1 MRRVLAGSPAAPIFA
16 LLLTVGVLLPGPAGA
31 AATCDRTKSLLEC
44 ASSLL
49 TDGVGDEV
57 TAQEAPAR
65 KAGVADGARQQS
77 VAPPTGADTADA
89 SRTGTKNFQPLAS
102 VLALLGRDTRSDDQ
116 GNLVVDLNFLLP
128 GTGKDHN
135 TQLQAIVATDPQ
147 VSKDVI
153 ATLPEASR
161 TEDTKSLQESVGDL
175 DDVTL
180 SLSYSPARP
189 GWGRGFRDYA
199 ATFDALY
206 ESSAATARTVL
217 PNLSQLTDELEAI
230 VDDCAGLKP
239 RLEQASSEWIS
250 DLTLDEVAQL
260 ALASERAELA
270 RLGMPLPAG
279 QVASPSRC
287 PDGSAVVKR
296 LERTIAERSARDAIG
311 VADLRARLARHGL
324 DRFGA
329 LLANQPQLVLSVI
342 RRERADLVGAD
353 ETAIKLAY
361 EWSDANLNTV
371 LSRSCAISLAEG
383 KADGDCLARYAEGVE
398 KLGSA
403 IDRGRRFSIGGEYQ
417 EIGERQVSLAALDRA
432 SLTFAGSHKL
442 IASVSY
448 STFLRAAGGA
458 EPVRFDLVGRYEDVS
473 GDPLRRDRGVV
484 TATFTR
490 KIAGVEVPLGI
501 VYANHGE
508 YLGEVD
514 EKLSVHLGLKLG
526 LDTAK

>member
-1 MRRVLAGSPAAPIFA
+1 MNRAPAGLKAAPVLA
-16 LLLTVGVLLPGPAGA
+16 LLLTIGVFLPWPAR
-31 AATCDRTKSLLEC
+31 AATCDGTKSLAHC
-44 ASSLL
+44 ATRLL
-49 TDGVGDEV
+49 ADRVDPEV
-57 TAQEAPAR
+57 KAQQSPVR
-65 KAGVADGARQQS
+65 KAAVADGAREQS

-147 VSKDVI
+147 VSKDVL
-153 ATLPEASR
+153 ATLPESR
-161 TEDTKSLQESVGDL
+161 RADDTKSLQESVGDL
-175 DDVTL
+175 DDVTI
-180 SLSYSPARP
+180 SLSYSPTRL

-206 ESSAATARTVL
+206 ESSAATAGAVS
-217 PNLSQLTDELEAI
+217 PNLSQLTDELETIA
-230 VDDCAGLKP
+230 DDCAGLKS
-239 RLEQASSEWIS
+239 RLEQESSEWIS
-250 DLTLDEVAQL
+250 DLSLDEIAQL
-260 ALASERAELA
+260 ALTFERAELA
-270 RLGMPLPAG
+270 RLGTPLPAG
-279 QVASPSRC
+279 EVASPNRC
-287 PDGSAVVKR
+287 PDGSAIVKR
-296 LERTIAERSARDAIG
+296 MERTIFERAARDAAD

-329 LLANQPQLVLSVI
+329 LVANQPQLVLSVV

-353 ETAIKLAY
+353 ETSVKLAY

-371 LSRSCAISLAEG
+371 LSRSCATVLAEG
-383 KADGDCLARYAEGVE
+383 KSDGDCLARYAEGVE
-398 KLGSA
+398 TLGSA

-417 EIGERQVSLAALDRA
+417 EVGKRQVSLAALDRA
-432 SLTFAGSHKL
+432 SLTFPGSHKL

-448 STFLRAAGGA
+448 STFLRAAGGV

-473 GDPLRRDRGVV
+473 GDPTRRDRGVV

-490 KIAGVEVPLGI
+490 KVAGIEVPLGI

-514 EKLSVHLGLKLG
+514 ERLSVHLGLKLG
-526 LDTAK
+526 LDPGK